1 MNLPKHPRSSQYPPA
16 ARPHTRQASGTP
28 VVHAPTYAE
37 QRADAARRRANGE
50 QPLPSTPP
58 AAKRSTYTSYAAQ
71 SKRTDAAAAKNP
83 LADVANA
90 VRGVKP
96 KRTGDHGPSK
106 RVTTVVAAV
115 AAAAVVFGALGY
127 CYATMW
133 RNIEVTVNGAAT
145 QIRIGSSV
153 EDLLEQND
161 YFGVQPGRL
170 MSVGGNVLE
179 EAGGDRATVKQGEDV
194 VPAADYGT
202 TKVEEGSS
210 LTVEN
215 GGDATEPHTEEK
227 VALAP
232 GMQMG
237 KGGAIQ
243 YVQQWGKAGEKVVWH
258 GEKSGEAVDHEV
270 TTQPQDMIVA
280 SVNPEPKGKK
290 KYMALTF
297 DDGPSKYT
305 QAILDI
311 LKEKGAKAT
320 FYNLGTSSAN
330 FPDLTKA
337 VVEGGHE
344 LASHTN
350 QHQNLPKLDRDG
362 LRNEIT
368 SAFDT
373 LEKNGGARPQMM
385 RAPYGAFTATE
396 WARSGDIISCN
407 VLWNIDTL
415 DWKLPGAAA
424 ITDQVLSHAYN
435 GAIALMHDGGGNRQ
449 QDVDALPGI
458 IDGLHDAGYELVTVS
473 ELMKLDGRFPEDVV
487 NGTVKM
493 PEDAALPQM

>member
-1 MNLPKHPRSSQYPPA
+1 MDSFKRQRSPQYPPA
-16 ARPHTRQASGTP
+16 QRPHARHASGTP
-28 VVHAPTYAE
+28 VVHTPTYAQ
-37 QRADAARRRANGE
+37 QRADAARHRAE
-50 QPLPSTPP
+50 DSASTSSEPP
-58 AAKRSTYTSYAAQ
+58 TAKRSAYSPHVEESRREHAAG
-71 SKRTDAAAAKNP
+71 AKIP
-83 LADVANA
+83 LADAMNA
-90 VRGVKP
+90 VRSVVP

-106 RVTTVVAAV
+106 GVTKVVAVVAAI
-115 AAAAVVFGALGY
+115 AVVFGALGY

-133 RNIEVTVNGAAT
+133 RDIEVTVNGT
-145 QIRIGSSV
+145 STRIRIGSSI
-153 EDLLEQND
+153 EDLLDQNE

-179 EAGGDRATVKQGEDV
+179 EAGGDRATVKRGEDV
-194 VPAADYGT
+194 VPAADYAT
-202 TKVEEGSS
+202 TNVEEGSS

-215 GGDATEPHTEEK
+215 GGDATEPHSEEK
-227 VALAP
+227 VAIAP

-258 GEKSGEAVDHEV
+258 GERSGETVDHEV
-270 TTQPQDMIVA
+270 TAQPQDMIVA

-330 FPDLTKA
+330 YPDLTKA

-373 LEKNGGARPQMM
+373 LKKNGGTRPQMM

-424 ITDQVLSHAYN
+424 ITNQVLNHAYN

-458 IDGLHDAGYELVTVS
+458 IDGLHNAGYELVTVS
-473 ELMKLDGRFPEDVV
+473 ELMKLDGSFPEDVV
-487 NGTVKM
+487 KGAVKM
-493 PEDAALPQM
+493 PEDAVLPQI

>member
-1 MNLPKHPRSSQYPPA
+1 MDSFKRQRNPQYPPA
-16 ARPHTRQASGTP
+16 ARPHARHASGTP
-28 VVHAPTYAE
+28 VTHTSTYA
-37 QRADAARRRANGE
+37 QWRASAAQHEAGGKTSD
-50 QPLPSTPP
+50 PSAPP
-58 AAKRSTYTSYAAQ
+58 EVKRSTYSSCAQ
-71 SKRTDAAAAKNP
+71 ASGHGRATGAKVPLTDAMS
-83 LADVANA
+83 A
-90 VRGVKP
+90 VRSVVP
-96 KRTGDHGPSK
+96 KRSGDHGSSK
-106 RVTTVVAAV
+106 GVTKVVAVV
-115 AAAAVVFGALGY
+115 AAAAVAFGALGF

-133 RNIEVTVNGAAT
+133 RNIEVTVNGTAT
-145 QIRIGSSV
+145 QIRIGSSI

-170 MSVGGNVLE
+170 LSVGGNVLE
-179 EAGGDRATVKQGEDV
+179 EAGGDRATVKHGEDV
-194 VPAADYGT
+194 VPAADYAA

-210 LTVEN
+210 LTIEN
-215 GGDATEPHTEEK
+215 GGDATEPHAEEK

-270 TTQPQDMIVA
+270 TKQPQDMIVA

-330 FPDLTKA
+330 FPELTKA

-362 LRNEIT
+362 LRNEIS

-373 LEKNGGARPQMM
+373 LEKNGGTRPQMM
-385 RAPYGAFTATE
+385 RAPYGAFTGTE

-424 ITDQVLSHAYN
+424 ITSQVLNHAYN

-473 ELMKLDGRFPEDVV
+473 ELMKLDGSFPEDVV
-487 NGTVKM
+487 KGTVKM
-493 PEDAALPQM
+493 PEDAVLPQL

>member
-1 MNLPKHPRSSQYPPA
+1 MDPFKRRRSPQYPPA
-16 ARPHTRQASGTP
+16 AHPHARHASGSP
-28 VVHAPTYAE
+28 VVHAPTYAQ
-37 QRADAARRRANGE
+37 QRTEAARKHVKRDASVPHE
-50 QPLPSTPP
+50 LPT
-58 AAKRSTYTSYAAQ
+58 AAYSAGSSYARESGRGHAVDT
-71 SKRTDAAAAKNP
+71 KVP
-83 LADVANA
+83 LADAINA
-90 VRGVKP
+90 VRSAVP

-106 RVTTVVAAV
+106 GVTQIVAVVAAAV
-115 AAAAVVFGALGY
+115 VVFGALGF

-133 RNIEVTVNGAAT
+133 RSIEVTVNGTAT
-145 QIRIGSSV
+145 QVRIGSSIA
-153 EDLLEQND
+153 DLLEQNN

-179 EAGGDRATVKQGEDV
+179 EAGGDRATVKRGEDV
-194 VPAADYGT
+194 VSTADYAA
-202 TKVEEGSS
+202 TKIEEGSS

-227 VALAP
+227 VSLAP

-270 TTQPQDMIVA
+270 TSQPQDMIVA

-297 DDGPSKYT
+297 DDGPSRYT

-337 VVEGGHE
+337 VVEDGHE

-350 QHQNLPKLDRDG
+350 QHQNLPKLDRDS

-373 LEKNGGARPQMM
+373 LEKNGGTRPQMM

-424 ITDQVLSHAYN
+424 ITDQVLKHAHN

-458 IDGLHDAGYELVTVS
+458 IDGLHEAGYELVTVS
-473 ELMKLDGRFPEDVV
+473 KLMDLDDRFPKDVV
-487 NGTVKM
+487 NGTVQM
-493 PEDAALPQM
+493 PKDAVLPQV

>member
-1 MNLPKHPRSSQYPPA
+1 MDPFKRSRSPQHPSA
-16 ARPHTRQASGTP
+16 ARPHARQASGSP
-28 VVHAPTYAE
+28 VTHAPSYAQ
-37 QRADAARRRANGE
+37 QRADAARRRASGE
-50 QPLPSTPP
+50 QPFPSTPP
-58 AAKRSTYTSYAAQ
+58 AAKRSSYTSYAAE
-71 SKRTDAAAAKNP
+71 STSSRTVVAKSP
-83 LADVANA
+83 LANVANA
-90 VRGVKP
+90 VRSVKP
-96 KRTGDHGPSK
+96 KRSGDHGPSK
-106 RVTTVVAAV
+106 RMTTIVAGI
-115 AAAAVVFGALGY
+115 AAAAVAFGAIGY

-133 RNIEVTVNGAAT
+133 RNIEVTVNGTVT
-145 QIRIGSSV
+145 QVRIGSSI
-153 EDLLEQND
+153 EDLLAQND

-170 MSVGGNVLE
+170 LSVGGNVLK
-179 EAGGDRATVKQGEDV
+179 EAGGDRATVKLGEDA
-194 VPAADYGT
+194 VPAADLAT
-202 TKVEEGSS
+202 TQVEEGASF
-210 LTVEN
+210 TVEN
-215 GGDATEPHTEEK
+215 GADATEPYTEEK
-227 VALAP
+227 TAIAP

-258 GEKSGEAVDHEV
+258 GERSGETADRGV
-270 TTQPQDMIVA
+270 TVEPQDMIVA
-280 SVNPEPKGKK
+280 SVNPKPQGSK

-320 FYNLGTSSAN
+320 FYNLGTQAAASPA
-330 FPDLTKA
+330 LTKA
-337 VVEGGHE
+337 VVDGGNE

-350 QHQNLPKLDRDG
+350 AHQNLPKQNRDG
-362 LRNEIT
+362 LRNEIA

-373 LEKNGGARPQMM
+373 LEQASGVRPQMM

-396 WARSGDIISCN
+396 WARSGDLISCN

-415 DWKLPGAAA
+415 DWKLPGASA
-424 ITDQVLSHAYN
+424 IASQVLNHAYN

-458 IDGLHDAGYELVTVS
+458 IDGLHNAGYELVTVS
-473 ELMKLDGRFPEDVV
+473 ELMKIDGSFPEDVV

-493 PEDAALPQM
+493 PEDAVLPEM